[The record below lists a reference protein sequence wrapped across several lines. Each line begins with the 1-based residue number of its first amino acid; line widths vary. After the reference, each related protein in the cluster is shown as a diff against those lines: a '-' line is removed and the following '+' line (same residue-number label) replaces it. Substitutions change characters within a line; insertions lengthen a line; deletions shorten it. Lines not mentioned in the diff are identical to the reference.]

1 MDAAETTAE
10 IARTIRLRREQLD
23 MTQTVAAQQ
32 AGLSRRTW
40 NEIENGHRRPKPE
53 TVTAIETVLSMP
65 AGTLAGLEAA
75 QPTDELVA
83 LRREL
88 VDMVNL
94 LGTREEL
101 ENARLDITRRRLEA
115 LQARLKQYEQE
126 AGRARHDA
134 RTESDQ

>member
-1 MDAAETTAE
+1 MDPAETSAM

-23 MTQTVAAQQ
+23 LNQTTAADQ

-40 NEIENGHRRPKPE
+40 NEIENGHRRPK
-53 TVTAIETVLSMP
+53 AD
-65 AGTLAGLEAA
+65 TLARIEAVLVMPEGSLAALEVV
-75 QPTDELVA
+75 QPTDELMA

-88 VDMVNL
+88 VDMVQL
-94 LGTREEL
+94 LSTREEL

-126 AGRARHDA
+126 ASSARQDA
-134 RTESDQ
+134 RTEDDP